1 MNLQPNRNPNQP
13 PDPGLRTFL
22 YIMGVS
28 TGVGL
33 LLAALVLLLQ
43 GIGVIEGVSTY
54 IIWAIVLFSLGL
66 GILMGLSRSRLYR

>member
-43 GIGVIEGVSTY
+43 GIGVIQKVADT

-66 GILMGLSRSRLYR
+66 GILMGLNRSKLY

>member
-43 GIGVIEGVSTY
+43 GIGLISAVSPY

-66 GILMGLSRSRLYR
+66 GILMGLSKSRSFR